1 MSLTLIHFNGFLCD
15 VKRNG
20 YIKADLKKKKKK
32 ELQLLKLKQKL
43 LAAHTVRG
51 RLQGVCSH

>member
-1 MSLTLIHFNGFLCD
+1 MVTLKQI
-15 VKRNG
+15 
-20 YIKADLKKKKKK
+20 KKKKKK